1 MESFI
6 DIALWVAMIM
16 VLIAA
21 LAAIILPLINS
32 ISHPKSLIKS
42 GIGVVGIAILFLI
55 CWSIADNEV
64 TNRYIDFGVNATSS
78 KLVGG
83 TLILMY
89 VLFVSALIGIVF
101 SEINKAFR

>member
-6 DIALWVAMIM
+6 NIALWVAMIM
-16 VLIAA
+16 VIVAA
-21 LAAIILPLINS
+21 LAAIVLPLINS

-42 GIGVVGIAILFLI
+42 GIGVVGIGILFLI

-64 TNRYIDFGVNATSS
+64 TNKYLDFGVNETRS

-83 TLILMY
+83 SLLMMY
-89 VLFVSALIGIVF
+89 VLFVLAIVGIVF
-101 SEINKAFR
+101 SEINKALR